1 MEETKTRGRR
11 AALRAAFPAT
21 IPVLTGFLC
30 LGVAYGVL
38 MESKGYGPE
47 WSVLMSAVAF
57 GGSMQFVAI
66 TLLTTAFDPVQAF
79 LLSVMVNARH
89 MFYGLSLLDKYKGLG
104 KARPFLIYVLCDET
118 FSLVSTLEPPE
129 GVARRDFYLWISLLD
144 YLYWITGT
152 ALGGLLGNFITF
164 RRGNRRPLRRREPG
178 GVPGGQH
185 GDPRHGAGAGGSAGR
200 APAPGPEQ
208 RGGGPV
214 TLTPFQT
221 LVIILAV
228 AAGTQL
234 TRWLP
239 FWLFPEKKRPP
250 AVVTYLGRALPPA
263 MMGLLVVYCLKS
275 VSWLS
280 APHGAPEL
288 IAIAAVA
295 ALHMWRRNVLL
306 SIAGGTVLYMVLV
319 QAVFA

>member
-1 MEETKTRGRR
+1 M
-11 AALRAAFPAT
+11 
-21 IPVLTGFLC
+21 
-30 LGVAYGVL
+30 
-38 MESKGYGPE
+38 
-47 WSVLMSAVAF
+47 
-57 GGSMQFVAI
+57 
-66 TLLTTAFDPVQAF
+66 
-79 LLSVMVNARH
+79 
-89 MFYGLSLLDKYKGLG
+89 
-104 KARPFLIYVLCDET
+104 
-118 FSLVSTLEPPE
+118 
-129 GVARRDFYLWISLLD
+129 
-144 YLYWITGT
+144 
-152 ALGGLLGNFITF
+152 
-164 RRGNRRPLRRREPG
+164 
-178 GVPGGQH
+178 
-185 GDPRHGAGAGGSAGR
+185 
-200 APAPGPEQ
+200 
-208 RGGGPV
+208 

-250 AVVTYLGRALPPA
+250 TVVTYLGRALPPA

-319 QAVFA
+319 QAVFV